1 MHGTFEELVAPLMD
15 ELRRSARRKVR
26 TEVHGEDLLQDA
38 LVKGYRLFHTYNQG
52 TNFRAWMHR
61 ILRTTWIDNWRR
73 TESRVKEVYDE
84 NMPDY
89 DVSEISAENSLMD
102 TIIDQRLLSAMAD
115 LPEGMRDVL
124 ISIALDDLSY
134 AETAERLNIPIGTV
148 MSRYNRA
155 RKKVA
160 AALAI
165 SGDPRFVY
173 ATVDN

>member
-1 MHGTFEELVAPLMD
+1 MQGTFEELVEPLMD

-26 TEVHGEDLLQDA
+26 TDVHGEDLLQDA
-38 LVKGYRLFHTYNQG
+38 LVKGYRLFHTYKQG

-73 TESRVKEVYDE
+73 TQSRVKELYDE
-84 NMPDY
+84 QPADY
-89 DVSEISAENSLMD
+89 AIAEISAEDSLLD
-102 TIIDQRLLSAMAD
+102 TVIDKRLLTAIAD

-124 ISIALDDLSY
+124 LAITLDDLSY

-160 AALAI
+160 AALAS
-165 SGDPRFVY
+165 SGDPRTVY